1 MIDEYLGLTTLIFTN
16 AIAILILWLI
26 IDTIRFN
33 LSGRK
38 CRRCRRRIR

>member
-33 LSGRK
+33 LNSRK